1 MSTPTKVIIEI
12 DSKSHV
18 VKVFAGDEVIV
29 TRKMNMVGRGRAVG
43 EKGQPDIEESLID
56 YPKLAEEIADISLGI
71 FGVAC
76 ELSYIAD
83 EYGLEDWS

>member
-12 DSKSHV
+12 DAKSHV
-18 VKVFAGDEVIV
+18 VTVFAGDDVIV

-43 EKGQPDIEESLID
+43 EKSQPDIEESLID
-56 YPKLAEEIADISLGI
+56 YPKLTEEIADISLGV

-76 ELSYIAD
+76 ELANIAE
-83 EYGLEDWS
+83 EYGLND